1 MSARDQLTRLDI
13 LRGVGALLV
22 VYQHFLDSFLPS
34 FTTSKWPVGA
44 SILAEGKI
52 GVSLFCVVSGFIFQ
66 YLVRGARV
74 KYWTFIQARCW
85 RIYPLYGLVLLVA
98 AYVLGGDLLNVVEQL
113 VLVIPSAKTG
123 PIFGAVWSI
132 PIEFQF
138 YLAFPFLTLLLEK
151 QGIKQL
157 LLLWGF
163 VLALR
168 AVLWISGWDVNA
180 LAYWSIVGRV
190 TQFLAGMIA
199 AKLFYE
205 GRARILGNWWWLA
218 ISMVTV
224 CVSTQYFHDIYGS
237 EFPWDQKPMTHWF
250 SVVWPDIQAIAFSGL
265 ILSFLQL
272 PGRIPRFIERP
283 LLHIGTVSFSLYL
296 LHRIVEHALVVKM
309 EHQYVHFFGIA
320 KLDAVLTCS
329 FIEVPI
335 AVALATLAYHAIE
348 KPFHQFK
355 KPYLFAAVERNAS
368 PMKQAA

>member
-1 MSARDQLTRLDI
+1 M
-13 LRGVGALLV
+13 LV

-34 FTTSKWPVGA
+34 FTVSKWPLGA

-52 GVSLFCVVSGFIFQ
+52 GVSLFCVISGFIFQ
-66 YLVRGARV
+66 YLVRGAHV

-113 VLVIPSAKTG
+113 ALVIPAAKTG

-151 QGIKQL
+151 HGAKQL

-163 VLALR
+163 VFALR
-168 AVLWISGWDVNA
+168 GTLWLGGWDVNS
-180 LAYWSIVGRV
+180 LGYWSILGRLA
-190 TQFLAGMIA
+190 QFLSGMIA
-199 AKLFYE
+199 AKFYCE
-205 GRARILGNWWWLA
+205 GRARLFGHWWSFGLSVLA
-218 ISMVTV
+218 I
-224 CVSTQYFHDIYGS
+224 CVATQYFHNIYGS
-237 EFPWDQKPMTHWF
+237 EYPWDQRPMVHWF
-250 SVVWPDIQAIAFSGL
+250 SVVWPDVQAIIFASL

-272 PGRIPRFIERP
+272 PIRIPGPIEKL

-296 LHRIVEHALVVKM
+296 MHRIVEHALVAKLGH
-309 EHQYVHFFGIA
+309 ECIRFFGIA
-320 KLDAVLTCS
+320 KLDALLTCS
-329 FIEVPI
+329 LIELPI

-348 KPFHQFK
+348 KPFHHFK
-355 KPYLFAAVERNAS
+355 KPYLVSAVERNADR
-368 PMKQAA
+368 MKEAA